1 MKNLFRQVVYKLT
14 NLIKN
19 IVAFKDIFKKSSDY
33 NEKTVIGFLAFAV
46 MTLAIIVDLITG
58 WIGKPLVLNE
68 YIFDAFMYIVLG
80 SFLPDVIEKFAEMRN
95 TKHNKSPDEETQEN
109 I

>member
-1 MKNLFRQVVYKLT
+1 M
-14 NLIKN
+14 
-19 IVAFKDIFKKSSDY
+19 AFKDIFKKSSDY

-46 MTLAIIVDLITG
+46 MVLAIIVDLITG

-80 SFLPDVIEKFAEMRN
+80 SFLPDVLEKFAEIRGSKKGN
-95 TKHNKSPDEETQEN
+95 NDE
-109 I
+109 